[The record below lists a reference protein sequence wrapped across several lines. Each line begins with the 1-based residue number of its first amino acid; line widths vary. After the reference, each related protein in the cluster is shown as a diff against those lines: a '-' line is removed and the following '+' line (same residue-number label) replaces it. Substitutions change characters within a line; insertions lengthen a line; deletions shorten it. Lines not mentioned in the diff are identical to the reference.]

1 GGAGLGGPRL
11 RPGTA
16 GVGLGRAPDRSGGVD
31 VRHAPSIGVEPR
43 PRTVADGPDGL
54 SRRTRPR
61 CGTAAGLGPE
71 LGLPGGAAVGN
82 VQRPADRPGRPRPA
96 GDRSARHRL
105 DRNGG
110 RSAPARGRRLGG
122 PATGGRLDRLTA
134 ADAGSPRGIL
144 GCPVRVESLRQRRP
158 RKLLRERCTERLDR
172 KSTRLNSSH
181 VSISYAVFCLKK
193 KNITYY

>member
-1 GGAGLGGPRL
+1 RPGAGLPRAARRGPAAATPVALRARPTGRPAQGEDRRRPGRGTCARPPHGSRDGPETPGTPRRAGPGGAGLGGPRL

-71 LGLPGGAAVGN
+71 LGLPGG
-82 VQRPADRPGRPRPA
+82 
-96 GDRSARHRL
+96 
-105 DRNGG
+105 
-110 RSAPARGRRLGG
+110 
-122 PATGGRLDRLTA
+122 
-134 ADAGSPRGIL
+134 
-144 GCPVRVESLRQRRP
+144 
-158 RKLLRERCTERLDR
+158 
-172 KSTRLNSSH
+172 
-181 VSISYAVFCLKK
+181 
-193 KNITYY
+193 